1 MWQLQN
7 NAERTIS
14 IASLMTKATEELFL
28 ATSACAME
36 SDTIAGVNGG
46 KATRLIPRDFDFV
59 SNLVSLYAVGL
70 GILPQLEI
78 IENAKRKEEP
88 ASSSFGRT
96 PGYSG

>member
-14 IASLMTKATEELFL
+14 IASLMTKSYRELFL

-59 SNLVSLYAVGL
+59 SNLVSLNAVGL

-78 IENAKRKEEP
+78 I
-88 ASSSFGRT
+88 
-96 PGYSG
+96 

>member
-1 MWQLQN
+1 
-7 NAERTIS
+7 
-14 IASLMTKATEELFL
+14 
-28 ATSACAME
+28 ME

-78 IENAKRKEEP
+78 I
-88 ASSSFGRT
+88 
-96 PGYSG
+96 